1 MLRSMFSGVSGLT
14 AHQLKMD
21 VIGNNIAN
29 VNTTAFKSS
38 SISFQDLFSQTIKA
52 PTQPT
57 LEGRGGTN
65 PQQVGLGVHVG
76 GISVLHEGG
85 SIQSTGNPNDLAVDG
100 DGFFVVTDGSAQYYT
115 RAGNFQIDG
124 SGNLATSN
132 GSLVLGWNLASG
144 ETLDVTKP
152 LEPINLANISMPAR
166 ATSELNIAGNI
177 DSAMEVYDSVND
189 ENYALCDVTIYD
201 SLGAAHV
208 LTFKFMKTAANEFEY
223 EVLENDAA
231 MSITSGSTGG
241 AFTFDGSGKLGSATP
256 VGLNLSFSN
265 GAQAISLAPADIR
278 FDSEKFIQFANTNSV
293 SIVNDGYSSGSLSDY
308 GIDGNGTLMGVF
320 SNGMQRAIGALA
332 IAVFPNTSGL
342 EKIGNNEYTTSWN
355 SGGADIGLAGT
366 GGRGTIATYSL
377 EMSNVDLANEFTEMI
392 IAQRGFQANS
402 RIITTADEMLQEL
415 VNLKR

>member
-1 MLRSMFSGVSGLT
+1 MFSGVSGLT

-29 VNTTAFKSS
+29 INTTAFKSS
-38 SISFQDLFSQTIKA
+38 AVSFQDLFSQTIKA
-52 PTQPT
+52 PTHPT

-65 PQQVGLGVHVG
+65 PQQVGLGVKIG
-76 GISVLHEGG
+76 NISVLYEGG
-85 SIQSTGNPNDLAVDG
+85 SIQSTGNPNDLAIDG
-100 DGFFVVTDGSAQYYT
+100 DGFFVVSDGSSQYYT
-115 RAGNFQIDG
+115 RAGNFQIDS
-124 SGNLATSN
+124 SGNLATSS

-144 ETLDVTKP
+144 EILDATEP
-152 LEPINLANISMPAR
+152 LEPINLANISMSAR
-166 ATSELNIAGNI
+166 ATSRLTIAGNI
-177 DSAMEVYDSVND
+177 DSTMELYDSVND
-189 ENYALCDVTIYD
+189 ENYALCDVTVYD
-201 SLGAAHV
+201 SLGTAHV
-208 LTFKFMKTAANEFEY
+208 LTFKFMKTASNEFEY
-223 EVLENDAA
+223 EVLENDDT
-231 MSITSGSTGG
+231 MSITAGATGG
-241 AFTFDGSGKLGSATP
+241 TFTFDGSGKLDTVAP
-256 VGLNLSFSN
+256 VGLEIAFSN
-265 GAQAISLAPADIR
+265 GAQTISLAPADIV
-278 FDSEKFIQFANTNSV
+278 FDSEKFIQFANKHSV
-293 SIVNDGYSSGSLSDY
+293 SIVQDGYTSGSLSDY

-320 SNGMQRAIGALA
+320 SNGMQRAIAALA

-355 SGGADIGLAGT
+355 SGEANIGLAGT

>member
-38 SISFQDLFSQTIKA
+38 SVSFQDLFSQTMKA
-52 PTQPT
+52 STQPVQG
-57 LEGRGGTN
+57 GRGGTN
-65 PQQVGLGVHVG
+65 PQQVGLGVEVG
-76 GISVLHEGG
+76 GISVLYEGG

-100 DGFFVVTDGSAQYYT
+100 DGFFVVSDGSSQYYT
-115 RAGNFQIDG
+115 RAGNFKIDG
-124 SGNLATSN
+124 SGNLTTSN

-144 ETLDVTKP
+144 EALDATKP
-152 LEPINLANISMPAR
+152 LESINLANISMPAR
-166 ATSELNIAGNI
+166 ATSELNFAGNI
-177 DSAMEVYDSVND
+177 DSTMEIYDSVDD
-189 ENYALCDVTIYD
+189 ENYALRDVTIYD
-201 SLGAAHV
+201 SLGTAHV

-231 MSITSGSTGG
+231 MSVTAGATGG
-241 AFTFDGSGKLGSATP
+241 AFTFDGSGKLDTTTP
-256 VGLNLSFSN
+256 VGLSITFSN
-265 GAQAISLAPADIR
+265 GAQAISLAPADIK
-278 FDSEKFIQFANTNSV
+278 FDSEKFIQFANNSSV
-293 SIVNDGYSSGSLSDY
+293 LIAQDGYTSGSLSDY

-332 IAVFPNTSGL
+332 IAVFPNTSAL
-342 EKIGNNEYTTSWN
+342 EKVGNNEYTTSWN
-355 SGGADIGLAGT
+355 SGEANIGLAGDE
-366 GGRGTIATYSL
+366 GRGTIATYSL